1 MASIIWRLVEDANT
15 YDVIFTALFLQSWR
29 ITEDHKVI
37 SGGVTIHTARLRLAQ
52 ATIRSPEEAQA
63 AVAAMQSGLE
73 TAIHAV
79 TTAEPDHLLIG
90 VSALSFLNGLAG
102 RQRFEEFLA
111 KITAVPVTTASAAAT
126 AALQL
131 YDIKKLALLSPHPAM
146 MDEHYMRFFTEAGYQ
161 VARLHRIDCPTTLA
175 IAMVDEATI
184 RAALRDLCDANAD
197 AVVQLGTDL
206 IMAELADE
214 AERWLGKPVLAI
226 NGAML
231 WHALRA
237 RGIQDRVLGFGSILR
252 EH

>member
-1 MASIIWRLVEDANT
+1 VPDLLGYRAKMAMVVPSTNT
-15 YDVIFTALFLQSWR
+15 TMEPELHAMAP
-29 ITEDHKVI
+29 H
-37 SGGVTIHTARLRLAQ
+37 GVTIHTARLRLAQ
-52 ATIRSPEEAQA
+52 AAIRSPEAAQA

-73 TAIHAV
+73 TAIRDV

-90 VSALSFLNGLAG
+90 ISALSFLDGLAG

-111 KITAVPVTTASAAAT
+111 KLTAVPVTTAAAAAT

-131 YDIKKLALLSPHPAM
+131 YDVKKLGLLSPHPAM
-146 MDEHYMRFFTEAGYQ
+146 MDEHYVRFFTEAGYQ

-175 IAMVDEATI
+175 IAVVDEATI

-206 IMAELADE
+206 IMAELSDE

-226 NGAML
+226 NAAML
-231 WHALRA
+231 WHTLRA
-237 RGIQDRVLGFGSILR
+237 RCIQDRVLGFGSILR